1 MASPLDNSLFAYWRP
16 IQQALPT
23 EAREVDGFV
32 SAFQEQFCH
41 SLAAPRRMHEA
52 VTGKA
57 SQHVEVSKPIST
69 RYDNH
74 IAIKVV
80 LVVET
85 RPRSLADGLF
95 KLWKP
100 MRQRGPHD
108 TLKIGVINDE
118 VIPTWLLKRRHPS
131 RVPVPFRP
139 ESQALRI
146 FDVRQWLDRVLAL
159 EIMLEATKRLDWNWY
174 IEQCAYIFCPSP
186 RSIDEMAR
194 FKKLTRSELCGRDAF
209 ALPNKPDNLV
219 RQKLHAH

>member
-1 MASPLDNSLFAYWRP
+1 M
-16 IQQALPT
+16 
-23 EAREVDGFV
+23 
-32 SAFQEQFCH
+32 
-41 SLAAPRRMHEA
+41 
-52 VTGKA
+52 
-57 SQHVEVSKPIST
+57 EVSKPIST
-69 RYDNH
+69 RSDNH

-85 RPRSLADGLF
+85 RPRSLAYGLF

-108 TLKIGVINDE
+108 TLKIGVINVE

-146 FDVRQWLDRVLAL
+146 FDVRQWLDRILAL

-174 IEQCAYIFCPSP
+174 IEHGANIFCPSP

-194 FKKLTRSELCGRDAF
+194 FNLLARIELCGRYAIP
-209 ALPNKPDNLV
+209 LPNKPDDLV
-219 RQKLHAH
+219 RQKLHTH